1 MKLKLNGK
9 IYQGKE
15 IKREVKSEGHSTRQE
30 LVRANTQ
37 TYVVIPCWFR
47 HDIITFRT
55 AENED
60 VIYHEIFRDD
70 KLNDRYIDHDYYKTT
85 EEYKKEFASFI
96 NSW

>member
-15 IKREVKSEGHSTRQE
+15 INREIKSEGHSERQE
-30 LVRANTQ
+30 LVRGI
-37 TYVVIPCWFR
+37 TYVVIPYWFR

-60 VIYHEIFRDD
+60 VVYHEIFRDD
-70 KLNDRYIDHDYYKTT
+70 KLHERYIDHDYYKTT
-85 EEYKKEFASFI
+85 EDYKKEFESFI